1 MCPAGLNHNDF
12 GDCPA
17 QKYWLAEATSILG
30 WDSVFLP
37 DGMPLPRWHHS
48 PDAPPEHFCADCD
61 DQAVTIAVLRAA
73 LDGLDVLVVA
83 IENNGIPHADHSE
96 ACHEADAKIIRAA
109 LATSKEIK
117 DDTVQL

>member
-1 MCPAGLNHNDF
+1 MSDRGQTDLASVLHLHYGLTMCPAGLNHNDF

-37 DGMPLPRWHHS
+37 DGLPETFDMIVHMIAQR
-48 PDAPPEHFCADCD
+48 DA
-61 DQAVTIAVLRAA
+61 TIAVL
-73 LDGLDVLVVA
+73 
-83 IENNGIPHADHSE
+83 
-96 ACHEADAKIIRAA
+96 RAA